1 MMLSNGFIKLS
12 IIAFYRRIFVTRK
25 NSAFDIVTKT
35 LALVIFLWT
44 FTFLL
49 IDIFACGGH
58 VTANWGSLEE
68 QNKYCD
74 TIGYT
79 SLEGF
84 AVSDLIIDIF
94 VLASPLPLVS
104 TAAPF
109 NFGVISNFEQVW
121 RRRCSS
127 SNSPPLFPPLDF

>member
-12 IIAFYRRIFVTRK
+12 IVAFYRRIFVARK
-25 NSAFDIVTKT
+25 NSAFDMVTKT
-35 LALVIFLWT
+35 LASVIFLWT
-44 FTFLL
+44 FTYFL

-58 VTANWGSLEE
+58 VTASWGSLEE
-68 QNKYCD
+68 QSKYCD

-79 SLEGF
+79 SEEGF

-104 TAAPF
+104 AAVIF
-109 NFGVISNFEQVW
+109 NLGVISNFEQVW
-121 RRRCSS
+121 RRKCSS
-127 SNSPPLFPPLDF
+127 FNPHPPPHPSD